1 VEDGLI
7 VDTDILIDLLRKKD
21 YAVSLIKRLEDEVEL
36 ATSAINAFEL
46 YRGAYKSQSQEKNLA
61 SVKGLLNSLRMLNTD
76 EDSMEI
82 AGNITASLERNG
94 NMIGIRDLLIAS
106 IALVNGFGV
115 LTNNVRHFDRLIA
128 FMQDGLIAR
137 TSNQCEKY
145 YRQTD
150 PGEIKHKY
158 RTSRG
163 ILAYLAGKMAYWTA
177 KFGPSLEHHVTW
189 QRATRSCITNCPC
202 GYPFH
207 SG

>member
-1 VEDGLI
+1 MEDGLI

-36 ATSAINAFEL
+36 AASAINAFEL

-94 NMIGIRDLLIAS
+94 NMIYIRDLLIAS

-115 LTNNVRHFDRLIA
+115 LTNNARHFDRV
-128 FMQDGLIAR
+128 
-137 TSNQCEKY
+137 
-145 YRQTD
+145 
-150 PGEIKHKY
+150 KHL
-158 RTSRG
+158 RVVG
-163 ILAYLAGKMAYWTA
+163 G
-177 KFGPSLEHHVTW
+177 
-189 QRATRSCITNCPC
+189 RAND
-202 GYPFH
+202 YD
-207 SG
+207 